1 MGLAQPL
8 PTLVNLAEQQARW
21 IAAYLK
27 GEYVLPGAGEMEKA
41 IAADEERE
49 IGHYYT
55 LAPAHD
61 AGQFRPLLP
70 GHQSRVEA
78 RPGPRRGQGLRP
90 GPPARAR
97 AGALRQPTPSPAP
110 TQPRGLIGLRHKS

>member
-27 GEYVLPGAGEMEKA
+27 GEYVLPGQAEMEKA
-41 IAADEERE
+41 IKADETRE
-49 IGHYYT
+49 IGHYYASRRHT
-55 LAPAHD
+55 MQVNFDRYCRDIKAEWKR
-61 AGQFRPLLP
+61 GQKP
-70 GHQSRVEA
+70 G
-78 RPGPRRGQGLRP
+78 RGQGLRP

-97 AGALRQPTPSPAP
+97 PGPLPA
-110 TQPRGLIGLRHKS
+110 QLQARRGRHQLGPPHKN